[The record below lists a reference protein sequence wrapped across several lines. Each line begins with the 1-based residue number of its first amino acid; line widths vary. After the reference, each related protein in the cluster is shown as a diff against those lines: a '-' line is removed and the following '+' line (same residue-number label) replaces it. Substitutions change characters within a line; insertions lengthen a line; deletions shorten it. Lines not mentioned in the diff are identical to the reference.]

1 MGRKKIL
8 PIFLYYLLTI
18 YGKRM
23 INMKNKIPSLLLVLI
38 LSFMF
43 TGCGLLN
50 KIFHGNNPDI
60 DVVYGTDDQIMKETS
75 HVYTTFQL
83 DSMCVADTLPRNLNE
98 WLGKSYTDSET
109 KKRITKYMYI
119 KRLTDTGEL
128 IYIVTPRENLF
139 SVKKRSAEIPA
150 E

>member
-1 MGRKKIL
+1 
-8 PIFLYYLLTI
+8 
-18 YGKRM
+18 M

-60 DVVYGTDDQIMKETS
+60 DVVYGTDDQIMKEITHTYTS
-75 HVYTTFQL
+75 FQL
-83 DSMCVADTLPRNLNE
+83 DSMCVADTLPQNLNE

-109 KKRITKYMYI
+109 KKRITRYMYI
-119 KRLTDTGEL
+119 KQLTDTGEL
-128 IYIVTPRENLF
+128 IYIVTPRESLF
-139 SVKKRSAEIPA
+139 IVKKRTAELQS